1 MSERILTEQEIR
13 KFFPKEGELQ
23 PFLYGIAAVGAATW
37 YIASF
42 TIAAVIAGIL
52 LAVLMYNY
60 LTGRPDPEKIDAE
73 WHRVALSRETIAYQ
87 KLNFEKEEAI
97 RDAQYFFAYPEYIA
111 PDREYGEVTL
121 PVEGKHGESVTYRNH
136 QRIVWMIYGRDQL
149 MTFDETICLE
159 NLWDSR
165 DRTSEFFWQ
174 DVSSID
180 FDERTDTLEVVVGG
194 KTHSYPLTGGDGEGG
209 EAFDADRAVEIA
221 NGVRTILREKKSAL
235 RAS

>member
-1 MSERILTEQEIR
+1 MSQRILSEKEVR

-23 PFLYGIAAVGAATW
+23 PFIYGIVFIAVTAWYFINFTLAAIV
-37 YIASF
+37 
-42 TIAAVIAGIL
+42 AVILFG
-52 LAVLMYNY
+52 VMMYNY

-73 WHRVALSRETIAYQ
+73 WHRVALSRENIAYE
-87 KLNFEKEEAI
+87 KLNFDKDEAI
-97 RDAQYFFAYPEYIA
+97 REAQYFFAYPEHIA
-111 PDREYGEVTL
+111 PGKDYREITL
-121 PVEGKHGESVTYRNH
+121 PLRGPNGESVTYRNH
-136 QRIVWMIYGRDQL
+136 QRVVWMIYGRDQL

-159 NLWDSR
+159 DLWDSR

-194 KTHSYPLTGGDGEGG
+194 KTHSYPLTGGDNEGG

-221 NGVRTILREKKSAL
+221 NGVRTILREKKSSL
-235 RAS
+235 RTS